1 MNEVESLEARIER
14 LEYYQTLLFDFLDTE
29 KAAFYKLIVKSQ
41 LGKNEVNE
49 LLNLCEIMDEKFKQ
63 QKAEGFVTFTPLL
76 TEFVGMLH
84 SKLEVKEVIDALIN
98 HGKYLA
104 LMYEFKK
111 LLNTLD

>member
-14 LEYYQTLLFDFLDTE
+14 LEYYQTLLFDFLNTE

-41 LGKNEVNE
+41 LSKNEVNE
-49 LLNLCEIMDEKFKQ
+49 LLNLCESMDEKFKQ

-98 HGKYLA
+98 HGMYLA

>member
-1 MNEVESLEARIER
+1 VESLEERIER
-14 LEYYQTLLFDFLDTE
+14 LEYYQSLLFELVEAD
-29 KAAFYKLIVKSQ
+29 KAAFYKLIVKSH
-41 LGKNEVNE
+41 LTKGEVDS
-49 LLNLCEIMDEKFKQ
+49 LLTLCKTMDEKFKQ

-98 HGKYLA
+98 HGMYLT
-104 LMYEFKK
+104 LMNEFKK